1 MKRDKILIVFKNTS
15 TTDKASI
22 IYQIFGQC
30 LQETNFKND
39 DSIVKNLTWS
49 TKYYTTKFD
58 LYIDQCDSI
67 EEWTTDFI
75 DPMCD
80 LLRDALAGLIIIG
93 EIPKDTSLI
102 SKSVVDQESFLIW
115 CHNGNQIE
123 LNELDDLNLKMAVSQ
138 SQVEFVQLDNSTD
151 KNDYHDKVGTERIK
165 EIIDTYEWTHSKSLN
180 TPRGQKKVLPPQDNL
195 ESILTQLQQ
204 AKLHYESLDTDS
216 TDAEQFASELAKEIA
231 DKLGL

>member
-1 MKRDKILIVFKNTS
+1 MKRDKILIVFKDTS
-15 TTDKASI
+15 TTDKTSI
-22 IYQIFGQC
+22 IHKIFGQC
-30 LQETNFKND
+30 LQQTNFKND

-67 EEWTTDFI
+67 EEWTTDFS

-80 LLRDALAGLIIIG
+80 LLRDALAGLIIID

-102 SKSVVDQESFLIW
+102 SKFLVDQESFLVW
-115 CHNGNQIE
+115 CHNGNPIE
-123 LNELDDLNLKMAVSQ
+123 LNEIDDLNVKMAVAQ

-151 KNDYHDKVGTERIK
+151 KNEYDDKIGTERIK
-165 EIIDTYEWTHSKSLN
+165 EIIDTYEWTHSKRLN
-180 TPRGQKKVLPPQDNL
+180 TPTGQKNVITPKDNL

-204 AKLHYESLDTDS
+204 AKSHYESLDTDS
-216 TDAEQFASELAKEIA
+216 MDAEQFASELAKEIS
-231 DKLGL
+231 DKLEL